1 MFAVHAPYIYAII
14 DRFGC
19 SLWSLIVI
27 LLLIFLQNASERR
40 SDSSSGSDSSMEVT
54 SDQVCCCSPV
64 ASVRMLT
71 RMPSPVRFGRFISW
85 FFRIRKEGVVEAV
98 EAVRLEKL
106 EVEVEL
112 TRMAMILTRCVAHLS
127 HALIIPI
134 ITPSHALA
142 VHIIPSSLWSLINCQ
157 LASVL
162 PGRLSPC
169 LHLQLWV
176 LDFPSYFPS
185 GRSERE
191 RKNWAGVFAV
201 HAMPCSHGYPVRFRC
216 SPWSLIPS
224 YYPSYFPSGRTRGH
238 EVTEVTRSQ
247 RSR

>member
-1 MFAVHAPYIYAII
+1 VFAVHAPYIYAII

-98 EAVRLEKL
+98 RLEKL

-134 ITPSHALA
+134 ITPSRM
-142 VHIIPSSLWSLINCQ
+142 PSQSIS
-157 LASVL
+157 
-162 PGRLSPC
+162 
-169 LHLQLWV
+169 
-176 LDFPSYFPS
+176 
-185 GRSERE
+185 
-191 RKNWAGVFAV
+191 
-201 HAMPCSHGYPVRFRC
+201 YPVRF
-216 SPWSLIPS
+216 
-224 YYPSYFPSGRTRGH
+224 GH
-238 EVTEVTRSQ
+238 
-247 RSR
+247 